1 MKHTT
6 YLLLFL
12 IAIFSYSCAS
22 LSLFSPETH
31 NHYTNSNDSS
41 SNSEPVVNK
50 ANTINLFNGTDL
62 SGWITYGTEKWY
74 VEDGDI
80 VCENGSDNEYG
91 YLSTNEYYDDFI
103 LTLEYKQES
112 NGNSGVF
119 FRSTLE
125 GIIING
131 WQVEIS
137 PPGHDTGGIYESY
150 GRGWLIKPDPIK
162 DKSLK
167 YGDWNSMKIMVKGD
181 NVKTWLNGVEM
192 IHIKDQKIGEGKG
205 SIALQIHAGDDVKVR
220 WRNIKLERL

>member
-1 MKHTT
+1 MLNKFTLSV
-6 YLLLFL
+6 LLTFTFT
-12 IAIFSYSCAS
+12 IGGFSQQ
-22 LSLFSPETH
+22 
-31 NHYTNSNDSS
+31 
-41 SNSEPVVNK
+41 
-50 ANTINLFNGTDL
+50 NTESVSLFNGVDL
-62 SGWITYGTEKWY
+62 SGWTIHGTEKWY
-74 VEDGDI
+74 VEDGDL

-91 YLSTNEYYDDFI
+91 YLSTDEYYDDFI

-119 FRSTLE
+119 FRSTLD

-162 DKSLK
+162 DKNLK
-167 YGDWNSMKIMVKGD
+167 YGDWNSMKIMVMGD

-192 IHIKDQKIGEGKG
+192 IHINDQKIGEGKG

-220 WRNIKLERL
+220 WRNIKLEKL

>member
-1 MKHTT
+1 MINKMRIAV
-6 YLLLFL
+6 YFFLFFN
-12 IAIFSYSCAS
+12 FS
-22 LSLFSPETH
+22 FSQ
-31 NHYTNSNDSS
+31 SVS
-41 SNSEPVVNK
+41 
-50 ANTINLFNGTDL
+50 LFNGIDL
-62 SGWITYGTEKWY
+62 SGWTIHGTEKWY
-74 VEDGDI
+74 VENGDL
-80 VCENGSDNEYG
+80 VCENGPDNEYG
-91 YLSTNEYYDDFI
+91 YLSTDKYYNDFI

-167 YGDWNSMKIMVKGD
+167 YGDWNSMKIMVKGH

>member
-1 MKHTT
+1 MLNKFTLSV
-6 YLLLFL
+6 LLTFTFT
-12 IAIFSYSCAS
+12 IGGFSQQ
-22 LSLFSPETH
+22 
-31 NHYTNSNDSS
+31 
-41 SNSEPVVNK
+41 
-50 ANTINLFNGTDL
+50 NTESVSLFNGVDL
-62 SGWITYGTEKWY
+62 SGWTIHGTEKWY
-74 VEDGDI
+74 VEDGDL

-91 YLSTNEYYDDFI
+91 YLSTDEYYDNFV

-119 FRSTLE
+119 FRSTLD

-192 IHIKDQKIGEGKG
+192 IHINDQKIGEGKG

-220 WRNIKLERL
+220 WRNIKLEKL

>member
-1 MKHTT
+1 MINKMR
-6 YLLLFL
+6 
-12 IAIFSYSCAS
+12 IAIYFFLFFNFS
-22 LSLFSPETH
+22 FSQ
-31 NHYTNSNDSS
+31 SVS
-41 SNSEPVVNK
+41 
-50 ANTINLFNGTDL
+50 LFNGIDL
-62 SGWITYGTEKWY
+62 SGWTIHGTEKWY
-74 VEDGDI
+74 VENGDL
-80 VCENGSDNEYG
+80 VCENGPDNEYG
-91 YLSTNEYYDDFI
+91 YLSTDKYYNDFI

>member
-1 MKHTT
+1 MLNKYTLSV
-6 YLLLFL
+6 LLTFTFT
-12 IAIFSYSCAS
+12 IGGFSQ
-22 LSLFSPETH
+22 
-31 NHYTNSNDSS
+31 
-41 SNSEPVVNK
+41 K
-50 ANTINLFNGTDL
+50 NTESVSLFNGVDL
-62 SGWITYGTEKWY
+62 SGWTIHGTEKWY
-74 VEDGDI
+74 VENGDL

-91 YLSTNEYYDDFI
+91 YLSTDEYYDDFI

-119 FRSTLE
+119 FRSTLD

-192 IHIKDQKIGEGKG
+192 IHINDQKIGEGKG

-220 WRNIKLERL
+220 WRNIKLEKL

>member
-1 MKHTT
+1 MLNKFTLSV
-6 YLLLFL
+6 LLTFTFT
-12 IAIFSYSCAS
+12 IGGFSQQ
-22 LSLFSPETH
+22 
-31 NHYTNSNDSS
+31 
-41 SNSEPVVNK
+41 
-50 ANTINLFNGTDL
+50 NTESISLFNGVDL
-62 SGWITYGTEKWY
+62 SGWTIHGTEKWY
-74 VEDGDI
+74 VEDGDL

-91 YLSTNEYYDDFI
+91 YLSTDKYYDDFV

-119 FRSTLE
+119 FRSTLD

-181 NVKTWLNGVEM
+181 NVKTWLNDVEM

-220 WRNIKLERL
+220 WRNIKLEKL

>member
-1 MKHTT
+1 MLNKFTLSV
-6 YLLLFL
+6 LLTFTFT
-12 IAIFSYSCAS
+12 IGGFSQQ
-22 LSLFSPETH
+22 
-31 NHYTNSNDSS
+31 
-41 SNSEPVVNK
+41 
-50 ANTINLFNGTDL
+50 NTESVSLFNGVDL
-62 SGWITYGTEKWY
+62 SGWTIHGTEKWY
-74 VEDGDI
+74 VEDGDL

-91 YLSTNEYYDDFI
+91 YLSTDEYYDNFV

-119 FRSTLE
+119 FRSTLD

-167 YGDWNSMKIMVKGD
+167 YGDWNSMKIMIKGD

-220 WRNIKLERL
+220 WRNIKLEKL

>member
-1 MKHTT
+1 MINKMRIAV
-6 YLLLFL
+6 YFFLFFN
-12 IAIFSYSCAS
+12 FS
-22 LSLFSPETH
+22 FSQ
-31 NHYTNSNDSS
+31 SVS
-41 SNSEPVVNK
+41 
-50 ANTINLFNGTDL
+50 LFNGIDL
-62 SGWITYGTEKWY
+62 SGWTIHGTEKWY
-74 VEDGDI
+74 VENGDL
-80 VCENGSDNEYG
+80 VCENGPDNEYG
-91 YLSTNEYYDDFI
+91 YLSTDKYYNDFI

-220 WRNIKLERL
+220 WRNIKLENYNLILK

>member
-1 MKHTT
+1 MLNKFTLSVVLT
-6 YLLLFL
+6 FTFT
-12 IAIFSYSCAS
+12 IGGFSQQ
-22 LSLFSPETH
+22 
-31 NHYTNSNDSS
+31 
-41 SNSEPVVNK
+41 
-50 ANTINLFNGTDL
+50 NTESVSLFNGVDL
-62 SGWITYGTEKWY
+62 SGWTIHGTEKWY
-74 VEDGDI
+74 VEDGDL
-80 VCENGSDNEYG
+80 VCENGPDNEYG
-91 YLSTNEYYDDFI
+91 YLSTDEYYDDFV
-103 LTLEYKQES
+103 LTLQYKQES

-119 FRSTLE
+119 FRSTLD

-192 IHIKDQKIGEGKG
+192 IHIKDQKIGKGKG

>member
-1 MKHTT
+1 MLNKFTLSV
-6 YLLLFL
+6 LLTFTFT
-12 IAIFSYSCAS
+12 IGGFSQQ
-22 LSLFSPETH
+22 
-31 NHYTNSNDSS
+31 
-41 SNSEPVVNK
+41 
-50 ANTINLFNGTDL
+50 NTESVSLFNGVDL
-62 SGWITYGTEKWY
+62 SGWTIHGTEKWY
-74 VEDGDI
+74 VEDGDL

-91 YLSTNEYYDDFI
+91 YLSTDKYYDDFV

-119 FRSTLE
+119 FRSTLD

-220 WRNIKLERL
+220 WRNIKLEKL

>member
-1 MKHTT
+1 MLNKYTLSV
-6 YLLLFL
+6 LLTFTFT
-12 IAIFSYSCAS
+12 IGGFSQQ
-22 LSLFSPETH
+22 
-31 NHYTNSNDSS
+31 
-41 SNSEPVVNK
+41 
-50 ANTINLFNGTDL
+50 NTESVSLFNGVDL
-62 SGWITYGTEKWY
+62 SGWTIHGTEKWY
-74 VEDGDI
+74 VEDGDL

-91 YLSTNEYYDDFI
+91 YLSTDEYYDNFV

-119 FRSTLE
+119 FRSTLD

-181 NVKTWLNGVEM
+181 NVKTWLNDVEM
-192 IHIKDQKIGEGKG
+192 IHINDQKIGEGKG

-220 WRNIKLERL
+220 WRNIKLEKL

>member
-1 MKHTT
+1 MLNKYTLSV
-6 YLLLFL
+6 LLTFTFT
-12 IAIFSYSCAS
+12 IGGFSQQ
-22 LSLFSPETH
+22 
-31 NHYTNSNDSS
+31 
-41 SNSEPVVNK
+41 
-50 ANTINLFNGTDL
+50 NTESVSLFNGVDL
-62 SGWITYGTEKWY
+62 SGWTIHGTEKWY
-74 VEDGDI
+74 VEDGDL

-91 YLSTNEYYDDFI
+91 YLSTDEYYDDFI

-119 FRSTLE
+119 FRSTLD

-192 IHIKDQKIGEGKG
+192 IHINDQKIGEGKG

-220 WRNIKLERL
+220 WRNIKLEKL

>member
-1 MKHTT
+1 MINKMRIAV
-6 YLLLFL
+6 YFFLFFN
-12 IAIFSYSCAS
+12 FS
-22 LSLFSPETH
+22 FSQ
-31 NHYTNSNDSS
+31 SVS
-41 SNSEPVVNK
+41 
-50 ANTINLFNGTDL
+50 LFNGIDL
-62 SGWITYGTEKWY
+62 SGWTIHGTEKWY
-74 VEDGDI
+74 VENGDL
-80 VCENGSDNEYG
+80 VCENGPDNEYG
-91 YLSTNEYYDDFI
+91 YLSTDKYYNDFI

-220 WRNIKLERL
+220 WRNIKLEKL

>member
-1 MKHTT
+1 MLNKFTLSVVLT
-6 YLLLFL
+6 FTFT
-12 IAIFSYSCAS
+12 IGGFSQQ
-22 LSLFSPETH
+22 
-31 NHYTNSNDSS
+31 
-41 SNSEPVVNK
+41 
-50 ANTINLFNGTDL
+50 NTELVSLFNGVDL
-62 SGWITYGTEKWY
+62 SGWTIHGTEKWY
-74 VEDGDI
+74 VEDGDL
-80 VCENGSDNEYG
+80 VCENGPDNEYG
-91 YLSTNEYYDDFI
+91 YLSTDEYYDDFV
-103 LTLEYKQES
+103 LTLQYKQES

-119 FRSTLE
+119 FRSTLD

-150 GRGWLIKPDPIK
+150 GRGWLTKPDPIK

-192 IHIKDQKIGEGKG
+192 IHIKDQKIGKGKG

-220 WRNIKLERL
+220 WRNIKLEKL

>member
-1 MKHTT
+1 MLNK
-6 YLLLFL
+6 YKLSVLLTFTFT
-12 IAIFSYSCAS
+12 IGGFSQQ
-22 LSLFSPETH
+22 
-31 NHYTNSNDSS
+31 
-41 SNSEPVVNK
+41 
-50 ANTINLFNGTDL
+50 NTESVSLFNGIDL
-62 SGWITYGTEKWY
+62 SGWTIHGTEKWY
-74 VEDGDI
+74 VEDGDL

-91 YLSTNEYYDDFI
+91 YLSTDEYYDDFI

-119 FRSTLE
+119 FRSTLD

-192 IHIKDQKIGEGKG
+192 IHINDQKIGEGKG

-220 WRNIKLERL
+220 WRNIKLEKL

>member
-1 MKHTT
+1 MLNKFTLSV
-6 YLLLFL
+6 LLTFTFT
-12 IAIFSYSCAS
+12 IGGFSQQ
-22 LSLFSPETH
+22 
-31 NHYTNSNDSS
+31 
-41 SNSEPVVNK
+41 
-50 ANTINLFNGTDL
+50 NTESVSLFNGVDL
-62 SGWITYGTEKWY
+62 SGWTIHGTEKWY
-74 VEDGDI
+74 VEDGDL

-91 YLSTNEYYDDFI
+91 YLSTDEYYDDFI

-119 FRSTLE
+119 FRSTLD

-192 IHIKDQKIGEGKG
+192 IHINDQNIGEGKG

>member
-1 MKHTT
+1 MLNKFTLSVVLT
-6 YLLLFL
+6 FTFT
-12 IAIFSYSCAS
+12 IGGFSQQ
-22 LSLFSPETH
+22 
-31 NHYTNSNDSS
+31 
-41 SNSEPVVNK
+41 
-50 ANTINLFNGTDL
+50 NTESVSLFNGVDL
-62 SGWITYGTEKWY
+62 SGWTIHGTEKWY
-74 VEDGDI
+74 VEDGDL
-80 VCENGSDNEYG
+80 VCENGSENEYG
-91 YLSTNEYYDDFI
+91 YLSTDEYYDDFI

-119 FRSTLE
+119 FRSTLD

-137 PPGHDTGGIYESY
+137 PPGHDTAGIYESY

-192 IHIKDQKIGEGKG
+192 IHINDQKIGEGKG